1 MKWLKMSIIIT
12 RSVAGATNG
21 ATSSPPPQAGG
32 GQGGGAQYDRTPHPP
47 PPPPPP
53 TGRPAHP
60 PLPRKRGREQ
70 TEVAAPLIPFHRLLS
85 HGQAGLF
92 ERRVITVYP
101 CMVRPPETLIVWP
114 VM

>member
-21 ATSSPPPQAGG
+21 ATSSLPRRRGRDRE
-32 GQGGGAQYDRTPHPP
+32 GAHNMIEHLTPS
-47 PPPPPP
+47 
-53 TGRPAHP
+53 P

-70 TEVAAPLIPFHRLLS
+70 TELAAPLIPFHRLLS